1 MKIVLPLADYRPP
14 GERVLARELRVAIA
28 HMRNTAN
35 VVEGRCNAS
44 QTISPHT
51 REALMHEVDRTRR
64 LADGL
69 AKALE
74 P

>member
-1 MKIVLPLADYRPP
+1 MKIVLPLADYR
-14 GERVLARELRVAIA
+14 RRASLARELRVAIA

-35 VVEGRCNAS
+35 VIEGRCDAS